1 MKHDQSVQILFLS
14 SVLSIL
20 FSSGDV
26 FAYKESDFYKLK
38 NTKKCIE
45 CDLTDLNL
53 SRLNLRRVNLSGS
66 DLSGSDLSGSDLSG
80 SDLSGVNLSRVNL
93 SGTNLKNI
101 NLTGTNLNRI
111 KIDIK
116 ALSTLDLSESTFL
129 NKSTLA
135 EEAKKKKK
143 QALREKKKEQELK
156 KKKEQELRKKKKKKK
171 KEQELKKKKE
181 QELREK
187 KEQELRKKIEK
198 ALKKKKEIGL
208 SKKNDKATRKKEADE
223 KSVFVQSDEKCYVA
237 VQSSIDFEPSLLSI
251 ISISL
256 ISRFVSEVEQVPP
269 GGISTDSCQ
278 YQISVTKINNT
289 TVVTIRGEG
298 LNSSGDSKLS
308 GLDGFQ
314 QSILK
319 SIYRSL
325 KNKRGLICQDY
336 ATLLEECGE
345 IKIKKRQ
352 SGALLGTWEKSM
364 LKMSLA

>member
-1 MKHDQSVQILFLS
+1 MKFDHSVQILFLCTI
-14 SVLSIL
+14 LSFL
-20 FSSGDV
+20 CLSGGV
-26 FAYKESDFYKLK
+26 SAYKESDFYKLK

-111 KIDIK
+111 VIDIQ

-129 NKSTLA
+129 NKYTLA
-135 EEAKKKKK
+135 EEAKKKKE
-143 QALREKKKEQELK
+143 QALR
-156 KKKEQELRKKKKKKK
+156 KKK

-181 QELREK
+181 QALRKKKEQELKKKIEQALRKK

-208 SKKNDKATRKKEADE
+208 SNKKEQAPWEQEVDE
-223 KSVFVQSDEKCYVA
+223 KSVFVQSAEKCYVV

-256 ISRFVSEVEQVPP
+256 ISKFVSEVEQVPP

-278 YQISVTKINNT
+278 YQISVTKNNDT
-289 TVVTIRGEG
+289 TVVTFRGEG

-308 GLDGFQ
+308 GLGGVQ

-336 ATLLEECGE
+336 ATLLEECG
-345 IKIKKRQ
+345 KINIEKRQ
-352 SGALLGTWEKSM
+352 SGALLGTWEKS
-364 LKMSLA
+364 LPKMSLA

>member
-1 MKHDQSVQILFLS
+1 MKHDQSVQIFFLS
-14 SVLSIL
+14 SFLSIL
-20 FSSGDV
+20 FSSVDV

-80 SDLSGVNLSRVNL
+80 SDLSGVNLTRVNL

-111 KIDIK
+111 IIDIK
-116 ALSTLDLSESTFL
+116 ALSTLDFSESTFL

-143 QALREKKKEQELK
+143 QILR
-156 KKKEQELRKKKKKKK
+156 KKK

-181 QELREK
+181 QALRKKKKK

-208 SKKNDKATRKKEADE
+208 SKKKDQAPRKQEADE
-223 KSVFVQSDEKCYVA
+223 KSVFVQSYDKCYVA
-237 VQSSIDFEPSLLSI
+237 VQSSIGFEPSLLSI

-269 GGISTDSCQ
+269 DGISTDSCQ
-278 YQISVTKINNT
+278 YQISVTKINDT
-289 TVVTIRGEG
+289 TVVNFRGEG
-298 LNSSGDSKLS
+298 LNSSGDSNLS

-345 IKIKKRQ
+345 VKIKKRQ

>member
-14 SVLSIL
+14 SFFSIL

-38 NTKKCIE
+38 DTKKCIE

-53 SRLNLRRVNLSGS
+53 SRLNLRKVNLSGS
-66 DLSGSDLSGSDLSG
+66 DLSGSDLGGSDLSG
-80 SDLSGVNLSRVNL
+80 ADLSGANLSRVNL

-101 NLTGTNLNRI
+101 NLTGTYLNRI
-111 KIDIK
+111 KIDIR
-116 ALSTLDLSESTFL
+116 ALSTLDLTESTFL

-135 EEAKKKKK
+135 EETKRNKEQTLRKKKKEQEVKKKKK
-143 QALREKKKEQELK
+143 QALRK
-156 KKKEQELRKKKKKKK
+156 KKKEQEVKKKKK
-171 KEQELKKKKE
+171 QA
-181 QELREK
+181 LREK

-208 SKKNDKATRKKEADE
+208 RNKREQSTPKQGANKK
-223 KSVFVQSDEKCYVA
+223 SMFVQSDEKCYVA
-237 VQSSIDFEPSLLSI
+237 VQSSVDFEPSLLSI

-256 ISRFVSEVEQVPP
+256 ISKFVSEVEQVPP
-269 GGISTDSCQ
+269 GGISSDSCQ
-278 YQISVTKINNT
+278 YQISVTKIYDK
-289 TVVTIRGEG
+289 TVVTFRGEG

-325 KNKRGLICQDY
+325 KNKRGLICRDY
-336 ATLLEECGE
+336 ATLLEECSG

-352 SGALLGTWEKSM
+352 SGALLGTWQKSM
-364 LKMSLA
+364 LKMSIT

>member
-14 SVLSIL
+14 SFLSIL

-66 DLSGSDLSGSDLSG
+66 DLSGSNLSGSDLSG

-111 KIDIK
+111 IIDIK

-135 EEAKKKKK
+135 EEAKKKKE
-143 QALREKKKEQELK
+143 QVLR
-156 KKKEQELRKKKKKKK
+156 KKK

-181 QELREK
+181 QALREK
-187 KEQELRKKIEK
+187 KEQELRKKIEE

-208 SKKNDKATRKKEADE
+208 SKKKEQAPRKQEVDE
-223 KSVFVQSDEKCYVA
+223 KSVFVQSDEKCYVV

-256 ISRFVSEVEQVPP
+256 ISKFVSEVEQVPS

-278 YQISVTKINNT
+278 YQISVSKINDT
-289 TVVTIRGEG
+289 TVVSFRGEG

-308 GLDGFQ
+308 GLGGVQ

>member
-1 MKHDQSVQILFLS
+1 MKLDQSVQILFLS
-14 SVLSIL
+14 SFLSIP
-20 FSSGDV
+20 FSSEDV

-53 SRLNLRRVNLSGS
+53 SRLNLRIVNLSGS

-111 KIDIK
+111 IIDIK

-135 EEAKKKKK
+135 EEAKKKKE
-143 QALREKKKEQELK
+143 QALRK
-156 KKKEQELRKKKKKKK
+156 
-171 KEQELKKKKE
+171 
-181 QELREK
+181 K

-208 SKKNDKATRKKEADE
+208 SNKKERAPWEQEDDE

-256 ISRFVSEVEQVPP
+256 ISKFVSEVEQVPP

-278 YQISVTKINNT
+278 YQISVTKINDT
-289 TVVTIRGEG
+289 TVVTFRGEG

-336 ATLLEECGE
+336 ATLLEECSE

-352 SGALLGTWEKSM
+352 SGVLLGTWEKSI
-364 LKMSLA
+364 LEMSLA

>member
-14 SVLSIL
+14 SFLSIL
-20 FSSGDV
+20 CSSGDV

-111 KIDIK
+111 IIDIK

-135 EEAKKKKK
+135 EEAKKKKE
-143 QALREKKKEQELK
+143 QALRKKKKEQKLK
-156 KKKEQELRKKKKKKK
+156 KKKEQA
-171 KEQELKKKKE
+171 
-181 QELREK
+181 LREK
-187 KEQELRKKIEK
+187 KEQELRKKIEE

-208 SKKNDKATRKKEADE
+208 IKKKEQAPRMQE
-223 KSVFVQSDEKCYVA
+223 ADEKCYVV

-256 ISRFVSEVEQVPP
+256 ISKFVSEVEQVPP

-278 YQISVTKINNT
+278 YQISVTKINDT
-289 TVVTIRGEG
+289 TVVTFRGEG

>member
-1 MKHDQSVQILFLS
+1 MKHDQSVRILFLS
-14 SVLSIL
+14 SFLSIL
-20 FSSGDV
+20 CSSGDV

-53 SRLNLRRVNLSGS
+53 SRLILRRVNLSGS

-80 SDLSGVNLSRVNL
+80 SNLSGVNLSRGNL

-101 NLTGTNLNRI
+101 NLTNTNLNRI
-111 KIDIK
+111 IIDIK

-135 EEAKKKKK
+135 EES
-143 QALREKKKEQELK
+143 K
-156 KKKEQELRKKKKKKK
+156 KKKEQELRKKKKEK
-171 KEQELKKKKE
+171 ELKKKKE
-181 QELREK
+181 QALREKKEQLLKKKKEQALREK
-187 KEQELRKKIEK
+187 KEQELRKKIEE

-208 SKKNDKATRKKEADE
+208 SKKKGQVPWKQESDK
-223 KSVFVQSDEKCYVA
+223 KSMFVQSNEKCYVV

-256 ISRFVSEVEQVPP
+256 ISKFVNEVEQVPP
-269 GGISTDSCQ
+269 GGIPKNSCK
-278 YQISVTKINNT
+278 YQISVTKINDT
-289 TVVTIRGEG
+289 TLVTFRGEG

-319 SIYRSL
+319 SIYRSF
-325 KNKRGLICQDY
+325 KNKRGIICKDY
-336 ATLLEECGE
+336 AALLEECGE

-352 SGALLGTWEKSM
+352 SGDLLGTWKKLI

>member
-1 MKHDQSVQILFLS
+1 MS
-14 SVLSIL
+14 
-20 FSSGDV
+20 
-26 FAYKESDFYKLK
+26 AYKESDFYKLK

-111 KIDIK
+111 IIDIK

-135 EEAKKKKK
+135 EEAKKKKE
-143 QALREKKKEQELK
+143 QALR
-156 KKKEQELRKKKKKKK
+156 KKK

-181 QELREK
+181 QALRKKKKEQELKKKKEQALRKK

-208 SKKNDKATRKKEADE
+208 SNKKEQAPLKQEDDE
-223 KSVFVQSDEKCYVA
+223 KSLFVQSDEKCYVA

-256 ISRFVSEVEQVPP
+256 ISKFVSEVEQVPS

-278 YQISVTKINNT
+278 YQISVTKINDT
-289 TVVTIRGEG
+289 TVVNFRGEG

-352 SGALLGTWEKSM
+352 SGALLGTLEKSI

>member
-14 SVLSIL
+14 SFLSIL
-20 FSSGDV
+20 WSSGDV

-53 SRLNLRRVNLSGS
+53 SRLNLRKVNLSGSNLSGS
-66 DLSGSDLSGSDLSG
+66 DLSGSDLSGSN
-80 SDLSGVNLSRVNL
+80 LSGVNLNSVNL

-111 KIDIK
+111 IIDIK

-135 EEAKKKKK
+135 EEAKKKKE
-143 QALREKKKEQELK
+143 QALR
-156 KKKEQELRKKKKKKK
+156 KKK
-171 KEQELKKKKE
+171 KEQELKK
-181 QELREK
+181 K

-208 SKKNDKATRKKEADE
+208 IKKKEQAPRKQEVDE

-256 ISRFVSEVEQVPP
+256 ISKFVSEVEQVPP

-278 YQISVTKINNT
+278 YQISVTKINDT
-289 TVVTIRGEG
+289 TVVTFRGEG

-352 SGALLGTWEKSM
+352 SGALLGTWKKSM

>member
-1 MKHDQSVQILFLS
+1 MKYDQSVQRLFLS
-14 SVLSIL
+14 SFLSIL
-20 FSSGDV
+20 CSSGDV

-53 SRLNLRRVNLSGS
+53 SRLNLRIVNLSGS

-111 KIDIK
+111 IIDIK

-135 EEAKKKKK
+135 EEAKKKKE
-143 QALREKKKEQELK
+143 QTLRRKKKEQELK
-156 KKKEQELRKKKKKKK
+156 KKKEQELRKKK
-171 KEQELKKKKE
+171 EQK
-181 QELREK
+181 
-187 KEQELRKKIEK
+187 LRKKIEE

-208 SKKNDKATRKKEADE
+208 SKEKEQAPRKLEA
-223 KSVFVQSDEKCYVA
+223 DEKCYVT

-256 ISRFVSEVEQVPP
+256 ISKFVSEVEQVPS

-278 YQISVTKINNT
+278 YQISVSKINDT
-289 TVVTIRGEG
+289 TVVSFRGEG

-308 GLDGFQ
+308 GLGGVQ

>member
-1 MKHDQSVQILFLS
+1 MKYYQSFQIFLFLTS
-14 SVLSIL
+14 FLSFL
-20 FSSGDV
+20 CSSGNV

-53 SRLNLRRVNLSGS
+53 SRLNLRGLNLSES
-66 DLSGSDLSGSDLSG
+66 DLSGSDLSGSDISG
-80 SDLSGVNLSRVNL
+80 SNLSGVNLSRVNL

-111 KIDIK
+111 IIDIK

-135 EEAKKKKK
+135 EEAKKNKVQK
-143 QALREKKKEQELK
+143 LR
-156 KKKEQELRKKKKKKK
+156 KKK

-181 QELREK
+181 QALKKKKEQELKKKKEQALKKK
-187 KEQELRKKIEK
+187 KEQELRKKIEE
-198 ALKKKKEIGL
+198 ALKKKKEIGQ
-208 SKKNDKATRKKEADE
+208 SRKKEQAPQKQEVDE
-223 KSVFVQSDEKCYVA
+223 KSVFVQSDKKCYVV

-256 ISRFVSEVEQVPP
+256 ISKFVSEVEQVPP

-278 YQISVTKINNT
+278 YQISVTKFNDT
-289 TVVTIRGEG
+289 TVVTFRGEG

-319 SIYRSL
+319 SIFRSL
-325 KNKRGLICQDY
+325 KNKRGLICKDY

>member
-14 SVLSIL
+14 SFLSIL

-80 SDLSGVNLSRVNL
+80 SDLSGVNLSMVNL

-111 KIDIK
+111 IIDIK

-129 NKSTLA
+129 NKFTLA
-135 EEAKKKKK
+135 EEAKKKKE
-143 QALREKKKEQELK
+143 QALRKKKEQELK
-156 KKKEQELRKKKKKKK
+156 KKKEQALRKKK
-171 KEQELKKKKE
+171 KEQELKKRKE
-181 QELREK
+181 QALREK
-187 KEQELRKKIEK
+187 KEQELRKKIEI

-208 SKKNDKATRKKEADE
+208 SKKEYQAHWKQENDE

-256 ISRFVSEVEQVPP
+256 ISKFVSEVEEVPP

-278 YQISVTKINNT
+278 YQISVTKINDT
-289 TVVTIRGEG
+289 TVVTFRGEG

-308 GLDGFQ
+308 GLDGVQ

-345 IKIKKRQ
+345 VKIKKRQ

>member
-1 MKHDQSVQILFLS
+1 MKYDQSVQKFFLNS
-14 SVLSIL
+14 FLLIL

-53 SRLNLRRVNLSGS
+53 SRLNLRGLNLSGS

-111 KIDIK
+111 VIDIQ
-116 ALSTLDLSESTFL
+116 ALSTIDLSESTFL
-129 NKSTLA
+129 NKYTLA
-135 EEAKKKKK
+135 EEAKKKKE
-143 QALREKKKEQELK
+143 QALR
-156 KKKEQELRKKKKKKK
+156 KKK
-171 KEQELKKKKE
+171 KEQELKK
-181 QELREK
+181 K

-208 SKKNDKATRKKEADE
+208 SNKKEQAPWEQEVDE
-223 KSVFVQSDEKCYVA
+223 KSVFVQSDERCYLV

-256 ISRFVSEVEQVPP
+256 ISKFVSEVEQVPP
-269 GGISTDSCQ
+269 GGISTNSCQ
-278 YQISVTKINNT
+278 YQISVTKNNHT
-289 TVVTIRGEG
+289 TVVTFRGEG

-325 KNKRGLICQDY
+325 KNKRALICQDY

-345 IKIKKRQ
+345 NKNKKRK
-352 SGALLGTWEKSM
+352 SGALLGTWQKSM
-364 LKMSLA
+364 LKKSLA

>member
-1 MKHDQSVQILFLS
+1 MKHDQSFQILFLS
-14 SVLSIL
+14 SFFSIL
-20 FSSGDV
+20 FSSGHV

-53 SRLNLRRVNLSGS
+53 SRLNLRRVKLSGS

-80 SDLSGVNLSRVNL
+80 SNLSGVNLSRVNL
-93 SGTNLKNI
+93 SGANLKNI

-111 KIDIK
+111 IIDIK

-135 EEAKKKKK
+135 EET
-143 QALREKKKEQELK
+143 K
-156 KKKEQELRKKKKKKK
+156 KKKEQALRKKK

-181 QELREK
+181 QALREK
-187 KEQELRKKIEK
+187 KEQELRKKIEE

-208 SKKNDKATRKKEADE
+208 SKKKEQAPREQETDE
-223 KSVFVQSDEKCYVA
+223 KSVFVQAEEKCYVG
-237 VQSSIDFEPSLLSI
+237 VQSSIDFEPSILSI

-256 ISRFVSEVEQVPP
+256 ISKFVSEVEQVPP
-269 GGISTDSCQ
+269 DGIPTDSCQ
-278 YQISVTKINNT
+278 YQISVTKINDT
-289 TVVTIRGEG
+289 TIVNFRGEG

-319 SIYRSL
+319 SIYRSF
-325 KNKRGLICQDY
+325 KNKRGLICRDY

-345 IKIKKRQ
+345 IKIKKIQ

>member
-14 SVLSIL
+14 SFLSIL

-53 SRLNLRRVNLSGS
+53 SRLILRRVNLSGSDLSGS

-111 KIDIK
+111 IIDIK

-135 EEAKKKKK
+135 EEAKKKKE
-143 QALREKKKEQELK
+143 QALR
-156 KKKEQELRKKKKKKK
+156 KKK

-181 QELREK
+181 IGLIKK
-187 KEQELRKKIEK
+187 KEQAPRKQEAEEK
-198 ALKKKKEIGL
+198 F
-208 SKKNDKATRKKEADE
+208 
-223 KSVFVQSDEKCYVA
+223 VFVQSDEKCYVA

-256 ISRFVSEVEQVPP
+256 ISKFVSEVEQVPP

-278 YQISVTKINNT
+278 YQISVTKINDT
-289 TVVTIRGEG
+289 TVVTFRGEG

-336 ATLLEECGE
+336 ATLLEECAGV
-345 IKIKKRQ
+345 KFKKKQ
-352 SGALLGTWEKSM
+352 SRVLLGTGGKLRLNS
-364 LKMSLA
+364 

>member
-53 SRLNLRRVNLSGS
+53 SRVNLRRVNLSGS

-93 SGTNLKNI
+93 SGTKLKNI

-111 KIDIK
+111 IIDIK
-116 ALSTLDLSESTFL
+116 GLSTLDLSESTFL

-135 EEAKKKKK
+135 EEAKKKKE
-143 QALREKKKEQELK
+143 QALRKKKEQELK
-156 KKKEQELRKKKKKKK
+156 KKKKQALRKKK
-171 KEQELKKKKE
+171 KEQELKKRKE
-181 QELREK
+181 QALREK
-187 KEQELRKKIEK
+187 KEQELKKKIEK
-198 ALKKKKEIGL
+198 ALKKKKELGL
-208 SKKNDKATRKKEADE
+208 SKKKEQAPWKQEVDE
-223 KSVFVQSDEKCYVA
+223 KSVFIQSDEKCYVA
-237 VQSSIDFEPSLLSI
+237 VQSSIDFEPPLLSI

-256 ISRFVSEVEQVPP
+256 ISKFVSEVEQVPS

-278 YQISVTKINNT
+278 YQISVTKINDT
-289 TVVTIRGEG
+289 TVVTFRGEG

-364 LKMSLA
+364 LKISLA

>member
-53 SRLNLRRVNLSGS
+53 SRLILRRVNLSGS

-93 SGTNLKNI
+93 SGTNLKNT

-111 KIDIK
+111 IIDIK

-135 EEAKKKKK
+135 EEAKKKKE
-143 QALREKKKEQELK
+143 QALR
-156 KKKEQELRKKKKKKK
+156 KKK

-181 QELREK
+181 QALRKKKEQELRKRKEQALRKK
-187 KEQELRKKIEK
+187 KEQELRKKKEK
-198 ALKKKKEIGL
+198 ELKKKKEIGL
-208 SKKNDKATRKKEADE
+208 SKKKEQAPRKQEADE

-256 ISRFVSEVEQVPP
+256 ISKFVSEVEQVPP

-278 YQISVTKINNT
+278 YQISVTKINDT
-289 TVVTIRGEG
+289 TVVTFRGEG

>member
-1 MKHDQSVQILFLS
+1 MKLDQSVQILFLS
-14 SVLSIL
+14 SFLSIL

-111 KIDIK
+111 IIDIK

-135 EEAKKKKK
+135 EEAKKKKE
-143 QALREKKKEQELK
+143 QALR
-156 KKKEQELRKKKKKKK
+156 KKK

-181 QELREK
+181 QELKKK
-187 KEQELRKKIEK
+187 KEQKLKKKKEQALRDKKEQKLRKKIEK

-208 SKKNDKATRKKEADE
+208 IKKKEQAPMKQEADE

-256 ISRFVSEVEQVPP
+256 ISKFVSEVEQVPP

-278 YQISVTKINNT
+278 YQISVTKINDT
-289 TVVTIRGEG
+289 TLVTFRGEG

-336 ATLLEECGE
+336 ATLLEECSE

-352 SGALLGTWEKSM
+352 SGVLLGTWEKSI
-364 LKMSLA
+364 LEMSLA

>member
-14 SVLSIL
+14 SFLSIL

-53 SRLNLRRVNLSGS
+53 SRLNLRGVNLSGS

-80 SDLSGVNLSRVNL
+80 SNLSGVNLSRVNL

-111 KIDIK
+111 IIDIK

-135 EEAKKKKK
+135 EEAKKKKE
-143 QALREKKKEQELK
+143 QALR
-156 KKKEQELRKKKKKKK
+156 KKK

-181 QELREK
+181 QALREK

-208 SKKNDKATRKKEADE
+208 RKKKEQATRKKGADE
-223 KSVFVQSDEKCYVA
+223 DSVFVQSDEKCYVA

-256 ISRFVSEVEQVPP
+256 ISKFVSEVEQVPP

-278 YQISVTKINNT
+278 YQISVTKINDT
-289 TVVTIRGEG
+289 TVVTFRGEG

-364 LKMSLA
+364 LNISIA